1 MEPLQW
7 DARKN
12 RILSLW
18 IYDRLHIHER
28 LQWTGF
34 KHGGLCF
41 HNLLQIQN
49 ESLTKH
55 HSTSF
60 WTVFFVY
67 VQETYQIS
75 KRRLR
80 PLSTCGSQV
89 EESTMLVL
97 TATSSL
103 YSARPANCT
112 PYRPPRAPEGLESS
126 WTPIYLSNLFQVQHE
141 PKQVAVLL
149 GKTNAIMK
157 HHRKVGILV
166 YMNTQKT

>member
-1 MEPLQW
+1 MEPLNEMPE
-7 DARKN
+7 KN
-12 RILSLW
+12 CILPLW

-49 ESLTKH
+49 KSLTKH
-55 HSTSF
+55 HLPSF

-67 VQETYQIS
+67 VQETYQTS
-75 KRRLR
+75 KCRCE
-80 PLSTCGSQV
+80 PLSSCGSQV
-89 EESTMLVL
+89 EESIMPVL

-103 YSARPANCT
+103 YSDRPANCT

-126 WTPIYLSNLFQVQHE
+126 WTPIYLFNLFQGWRLTGASGSPV
-141 PKQVAVLL
+141 
-149 GKTNAIMK
+149 GKNKCHYEA
-157 HHRKVGILV
+157 L
-166 YMNTQKT
+166 